1 LFEVLESIVEGDA
14 VLFQEGMGFH
24 AGCEPKPPLK
34 LALTDEPFPIG
45 FQREAFQ
52 DTPGKIVSP
61 MFMKGCIYLVRDF
74 DCSHRLLLSLQY
86 IRIISTASPAPP
98 LSSS

>member
-1 LFEVLESIVEGDA
+1 LIGLSVLFEVLESIIEGDA

-45 FQREAFQ
+45 F
-52 DTPGKIVSP
+52 
-61 MFMKGCIYLVRDF
+61 
-74 DCSHRLLLSLQY
+74 
-86 IRIISTASPAPP
+86 
-98 LSSS
+98 

>member
-24 AGCEPKPPLK
+24 TGCEPKPPLQ
-34 LALTDEPFPIG
+34 LALTDEPFPLG
-45 FQREAFQ
+45 FQRKAFQ
-52 DTPGKIVSP
+52 DTPRKIVSP
-61 MFMKGCIYLVRDF
+61 MFMKGCIYLLRDF
-74 DCSHRLLLSLQY
+74 DCSHGLSFRY
-86 IRIISTASPAPP
+86 SISDITSTAAPAPP

>member
-24 AGCEPKPPLK
+24 AGGEPKPPLQ

-45 FQREAFQ
+45 FQREASQ

-61 MFMKGCIYLVRDF
+61 MFMQGGIYLLRDF
-74 DCSHRLLLSLQY
+74 DCSHMLLLSLQY
-86 IRIISTASPAPP
+86 IRIISTATPAPP